1 MQQERDELL
10 KKQRD
15 AIMDVQ
21 QRSELKAMM
30 LERKLAALTETLE
43 KKEAQLCAA
52 LSASSA
58 DPTAADSAA
67 SRLEVKMALARLQ
80 EANC

>member
-1 MQQERDELL
+1 MQQERDDLL

-21 QRSELKAMM
+21 QRSELRAMM

-52 LSASSA
+52 LLASSA
-58 DPTAADSAA
+58 DPTAAASAA

-80 EANC
+80 EANR

>member
-1 MQQERDELL
+1 MQQERDDLL

-21 QRSELKAMM
+21 QRSELRAMM
-30 LERKLAALTETLE
+30 LERKLAVLTETLE

-58 DPTAADSAA
+58 DPTAAASAA

-80 EANC
+80 EANR